1 MDGGDNRDTEYEMTR
16 HFLGLARDMAV
27 LGYYG
32 NLYSEKYLN
41 KEPRRIPEQTGLE
54 WVNEQLANR
63 KRCYKMFRMYP
74 DVFEQLHNLLVSSYG
89 LESSRDMSSVECLAM
104 FLWMVGGP
112 QSFSQVENH
121 FSRSTETIHRK
132 FHMVLNC
139 LYKLGKDNIK
149 PIDRNF
155 KDVHPRLQDA
165 RFWPHFK
172 DAIGAIDGSHIPVE
186 VPAEEVVNHIERH
199 GYTSQNLL
207 AICDFDLRFT
217 FAVAGWPGSAHDTR
231 ILQRSI
237 EKYPVEF
244 PAPPGGNILSLLHMI
259 KMLITCLIFF
269 LHVQIHIT

>member
-1 MDGGDNRDTEYEMTR
+1 MDDGGTESDEEIEKTR
-16 HFLGLARDMAV
+16 HLLGLARDMAV

-32 NLYSEKYLN
+32 NLYCEKYLN
-41 KEPRRIPEQTGLE
+41 KAPKRIPQQTGLE
-54 WVNEQLANR
+54 WVNEHLGNR

-74 DVFEQLHNLLVSSYG
+74 DVFHKLHDLLVSSYG
-89 LESSRDMSSVECLAM
+89 LESSVFMSSLESLAM

-112 QSFSQVENH
+112 QSVRQVEIT
-121 FSRSTETIHRK
+121 FSRSTETISRK

-149 PIDRNF
+149 PVDRNF
-155 KDVHPRLQDA
+155 KDVHPRLQDP

-186 VPAEEVVNHIERH
+186 VPEDEKVNHTGRH

-217 FAVAGWPGSAHDTR
+217 FAVAGWPGSVHDTR

-244 PAPPGGNILSLLHMI
+244 PTPPGGNILYDYSHDSTAHALLFI
-259 KMLITCLIFF
+259 
-269 LHVQIHIT
+269 